1 MPSGE
6 LKITVSETYLTNMKN
21 AVNALNQFFSSNFK
35 KKDFP
40 MIDEDNEEELEP
52 TLFHILT
59 WMNRLD
65 VGLLNDDERVENMLD
80 EIREIPQRAG
90 KYDDVMSKLLE
101 DNDTTSIEKINSYI
115 AYQMAMYMNQ
125 HKSDMEDLLEGIT
138 TLHLFG
144 TPSRY
149 KRALDIFSDPIPL
162 NDIRDIVGDDNQY
175 YIFNEE
181 DYVKGF
187 FHSDEIHLPPQLKM
201 EKELTRFKNRQS
213 YAVFAV
219 VEDDETTNHIDVAYQ
234 EQAEINFFAM
244 VNPNHIRYHQ
254 NRFQPSQQFV
264 KVIKNLIAGLKKC
277 DTPDDV
283 KAFLNDKHNHV
294 NPDDYTCMVLP
305 SILARVFSDPKL
317 FQNRLFNEKNLKK
330 YMDSYESIYDQD
342 KNVRQFKDYD
352 LFSTFKADKQGT
364 IQFLEDFLSLRLVS
378 DPKAYISNHTL
389 LVLFNIFDS
398 RIYLDILYNV
408 LPQSEKKG
416 DYETEDGF
424 VKAVRVR
431 INENSNKSN
440 PYSKP
445 KAKALTDHSP
455 GTIPTSGQVTEAAL
469 QMIHSLGNFDAS
481 DFEYI
486 GNVLQEA
493 CHMEIDTMNDRSF
506 ALNIC
511 KDDIEPE
518 LGRLYT
524 FMESQGYKFKGRVP
538 NYMSERIKTT
548 DAQGKPDVQV
558 EPTELP
564 EGVPTNDIGDLI
576 DSIDE
581 RVDAVEPDE
590 NGNMDLSAGFGMTA
604 EVSPK
609 KSPEGHIVYNITYN
623 YNNSNNTTTTNTS
636 DSHNTIDRS
645 VNKTVSG
652 TSNNRYSRNNRR
664 QIPNQTSGMGGG
676 SNNYNN
682 DTSLSNTKESVNQ
695 TPQNSANFS
704 TGKSV
709 QEVFDLLNSKE
720 PQLVEEG
727 FRNQAASLIGASG
740 ADLGVLPDTNPK
752 PKEDLLTKAQDVDA
766 KLLSKQAEA
775 QKYVNKAIQTGRAV
789 GQPFD
794 RTRQWVKNTVDDLLS
809 RNEDET
815 KARMLEDKNF
825 RTLLKKVWHTALE
838 FEMFSVLYV
847 LSPFIAVLALLLT
860 HDDRTRMKKEVQNEL
875 MTELEIIDQK
885 ISVEK
890 RKNTEQ
896 GYKNAQ
902 ELMRIKRVL
911 INKATQV
918 TKDPFAKIQP
928 LKKSSNY
935 EWNYDY

>member
-21 AVNALNQFFSSNFK
+21 AVDALNQFFSSNFK

-65 VGLLNDDERVENMLD
+65 VGLINDDERVENMLD

-90 KYDDVMSKLLE
+90 KYDDVMSKLVE
-101 DNDTTSIEKINSYI
+101 DNDTVSIEKINSYI

-162 NDIRDIVGDDNQY
+162 NDIRDIVGDENQY
-175 YIFNEE
+175 YIFNDE
-181 DYVKGF
+181 DYVKGI

-201 EKELTRFKNRQS
+201 EKELNRFKNRQS
-213 YAVFAV
+213 YTVFSV

-254 NRFQPSQQFV
+254 NKFQPSQQFV
-264 KVIKNLIAGLKKC
+264 KVIKNLITGLKKC

-283 KAFLNDKHNHV
+283 KEFLNDKNNHV

-330 YMDSYESIYDQD
+330 YMDSYESIYNQD

-352 LFSTFKADKQGT
+352 LMSTFKADKQGT
-364 IQFLEDFLSLRLVS
+364 IQFLEDFLSMKLVS

-389 LVLFNIFDS
+389 LILFNIFDS

-416 DYETEDGF
+416 DFETEDGF
-424 VKAVRVR
+424 VKTIRAR

-445 KAKALTDHSP
+445 KAKALTDNSP
-455 GTIPTSGQVTEAAL
+455 GKIPTSGQVTEAAL
-469 QMIHSLGNFDAS
+469 QMIHSLGDFDS
-481 DFEYI
+481 CDFPYI
-486 GNVLQEA
+486 GKVLQEA
-493 CHMEIDTMNDRSF
+493 CHMELDTMHDKSFEFNISEND
-506 ALNIC
+506 I
-511 KDDIEPE
+511 DPE
-518 LGRLYT
+518 LGYLYT
-524 FMESQGYKFKGRVP
+524 VLESQGYKFKGRVP

-558 EPTELP
+558 EETPLP
-564 EGVPTNDIGDLI
+564 EGVPTNDIGELI

-590 NGNMDLSAGFGMTA
+590 NGNMDLADGFGNAA

-609 KSPEGHIVYNITYN
+609 NSPNGNIVYNITYN
-623 YNNSNNTTTTNTS
+623 YNNSNNTTNTTTT

-652 TSNNRYSRNNRR
+652 TSNNRYNRNNGRHLSP
-664 QIPNQTSGMGGG
+664 QQPVKGSG

-682 DTSLSNTKESVNQ
+682 DTSPSNTKDVINQ
-695 TPQNSANFS
+695 NQQNSATFS

-709 QEVFDLLNSKE
+709 QEVFDLLKSKE
-720 PQLVEEG
+720 PLLVEEG
-727 FRNQAASLIGASG
+727 VRQQAASLIGTGG
-740 ADLGVLPDTNPK
+740 ADLGVLPDTNQK
-752 PKEDLLTKAQDVDA
+752 PKEDLLTKAQDFDA
-766 KLLSKQAEA
+766 KLLSKQATA
-775 QKYVNKAIQTGRAV
+775 QKYANKAVQTGRAI

-794 RTRQWVKNTVDDLLS
+794 RTRQWVKNFVDGLLS

-815 KARMLEDKNF
+815 KARIMEDKNF
-825 RTLLKKVWHTALE
+825 RTLLKKVWRTAVN
-838 FEMFSVLYV
+838 FEMFSILYV
-847 LSPFIAVLALLLT
+847 LSPFVAILAALLT
-860 HDDRTRMKKEVQNEL
+860 YDDKTRMKKEVQNEL
-875 MTELEIIDQK
+875 MTEIEVIDRK
-885 ISVEK
+885 IKVERDK
-890 RKNTEQ
+890 RTKEGND
-896 GYKNAQ
+896 NAD
-902 ELMRIKRVL
+902 ELMRIRRQL
-911 INKATQV
+911 IDKATQV

-935 EWNYDY
+935 EWNFDY